1 MSTILAEWQ
10 PHYASLF
17 GEHILR
23 LKHRLNASPLFSDEA
38 LARLI
43 ERTPAAHCYVNT
55 MDKRSHNPRSR
66 REGAIDGLSGEEAL
80 AAVRAGNIWIN
91 IHKLHETDADYTKLL
106 DDIFGE
112 FEGRIPGLKTYRRS
126 MTLLISSPK
135 VQVYYHCD
143 VPGQMLWQMRGTKR
157 VFVYPNNA
165 PFLAQAAMERIVLG
179 EAHETVMPYEPW
191 FDDYAEAIDLE
202 AGELVHWPLNCPHR
216 VVNHDCLNV
225 SMTTEHWT
233 DALRNV
239 YAVNFANGVLRR
251 TFGDRKLARATSG
264 PSFWAK
270 AGLTA
275 AMKATGLQQRHQ
287 RRRLIDFAVDPKA
300 ADGVRD
306 IPAYAFGR

>member
-1 MSTILAEWQ
+1 
-10 PHYASLF
+10 
-17 GEHILR
+17 
-23 LKHRLNASPLFSDEA
+23 
-38 LARLI
+38 
-43 ERTPAAHCYVNT
+43 

-91 IHKLHETDADYTKLL
+91 IHKLHETDAAYAELL
-106 DDIFGE
+106 DEIFGE
-112 FEGRIPGLKTYRRS
+112 FEGRVPGLKTYRRS

-157 VFVYPNNA
+157 VFVYPNKA
-165 PFLAQAAMERIVLG
+165 PFLTQPAMEKIVLG

-202 AGELVHWPLNCPHR
+202 AGELLHWPLNCPHR

-239 YAVNFANGVLRR
+239 YAVNYANGVLRR
-251 TFGDRKLARATSG
+251 TFGDRRLVAQHFGAVLLGEGRAHRRHEGDAACSSATSA
-264 PSFWAK
+264 S
-270 AGLTA
+270 
-275 AMKATGLQQRHQ
+275 
-287 RRRLIDFAVDPKA
+287 RLIDFAVDPKA